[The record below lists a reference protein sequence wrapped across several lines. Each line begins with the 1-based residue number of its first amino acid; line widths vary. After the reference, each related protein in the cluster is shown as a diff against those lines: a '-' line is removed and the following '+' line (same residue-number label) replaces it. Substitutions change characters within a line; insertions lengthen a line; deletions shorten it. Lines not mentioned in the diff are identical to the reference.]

1 MRSQPFFLARRPA
14 ARPFIAPDRGFRQ
27 RIGYAKDIKLQA
39 RAETLD
45 RLDGQRPSCMTIV

>member
-1 MRSQPFFLARRPA
+1 MRGVSGKNLSRLVPA
-14 ARPFIAPDRGFRQ
+14 FIAPDRGFRQ

-45 RLDGQRPSCMTIV
+45 RLDVQCPSCMTIV